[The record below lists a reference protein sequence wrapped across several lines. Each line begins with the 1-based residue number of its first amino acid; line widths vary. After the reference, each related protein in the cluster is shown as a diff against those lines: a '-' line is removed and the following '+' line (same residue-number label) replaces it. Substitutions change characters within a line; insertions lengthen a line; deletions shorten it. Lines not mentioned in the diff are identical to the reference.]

1 MAEPVRT
8 CIVTRQEGGPKDLLR
23 LVALDDGRVVVDRSG
38 KLPGRGAWITPS
50 RAVFAQLEKK
60 PGLLLRALQLEGV
73 NPEQAG
79 VRGLLA
85 EAQAVTDAAILDL
98 LSLAARSGRLASGA
112 EQVAAAVR
120 EEGGV
125 AGLVVAADASP
136 QSVEAAKGA
145 RELPVWTLALT
156 RDELGRR
163 IGKGPRAVLALR
175 TGGPT
180 DALVRQLRRRD
191 DLR

>member
-8 CIVTRQEGGPKDLLR
+8 CIVTREEGGPRELLR
-23 LVALDDGRVVVDRSG
+23 LVALDDGQVLVDRSG
-38 KLPGRGAWITPS
+38 KLPGRGAWITPT
-50 RAVFAQLEKK
+50 RAAFAQLEKK

-79 VRGLLA
+79 VRALLA
-85 EAQAVTDAAILDL
+85 QAQAVTEASVLDL

-125 AGLVVAADASP
+125 VGLVVAADASP
-136 QSVEAAKGA
+136 QSVEAARGA
-145 RELPVWTLALT
+145 RELPVWTLGLT
-156 RDELGRR
+156 REELGRR

-175 TGGPT
+175 AGGPT